1 MQACGHCYASYSGR
15 GAEGPVRLFHR
26 STRVANVYGM
36 VQFTVLFFSDVQT
49 AFGNCLIKPPAIFAP
64 GW

>member
-1 MQACGHCYASYSGR
+1 VQACGHCYASYSGR

-49 AFGNCLIKPPAIFAP
+49 AFGNCL
-64 GW
+64 